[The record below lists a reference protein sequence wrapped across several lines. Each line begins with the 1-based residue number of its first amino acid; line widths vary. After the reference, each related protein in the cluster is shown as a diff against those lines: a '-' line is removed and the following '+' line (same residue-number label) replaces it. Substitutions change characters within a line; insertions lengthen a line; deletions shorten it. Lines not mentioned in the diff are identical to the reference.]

1 MFLSRRLVLLLACVA
16 VLAAAPAARQAAPAP
31 VVVFETAKGVFEIE
45 FFPQD
50 APKSVAHLVGLVEK
64 RFYRGQR
71 IHRVT
76 ASLVQ
81 FGDPQTR
88 DMTRRDYWGRGGS
101 GSSIGVAEISKRTH
115 ARGIVALAHS
125 GNPAYAD
132 SQLFI
137 LKAAVPS
144 YDGKY
149 TIVGRV
155 TRGMDVVDKLAVTD
169 VLKQVTLK

>member
-88 DMTRRDYWGRGGS
+88 DMTRRDYWRFRNARTPAASPRSRTPGIRRTPTAS
-101 GSSIGVAEISKRTH
+101 CSFSRPPCRPTTASTRSS
-115 ARGIVALAHS
+115 
-125 GNPAYAD
+125 
-132 SQLFI
+132 
-137 LKAAVPS
+137 AA
-144 YDGKY
+144 
-149 TIVGRV
+149 
-155 TRGMDVVDKLAVTD
+155 
-169 VLKQVTLK
+169 